1 MLRLIFSL
9 VLLAIIVL
17 LIYAATKPNT
27 FRIARSISIKAQP
40 EKIFPLIADLHQ
52 FNIWN
57 PWAKKDPNAKMNYIG
72 PESGV
77 GSGHEWDG
85 DKKVGK
91 GRMEV
96 AKLTPSSEVVFNLH
110 FISPF
115 EAHNTATFTLTPQ
128 GENTQVIWAMEGA
141 SPYISKVMC
150 TIFSMDKMVG
160 PDFEAGLADLK
171 ALAEK

>member
-1 MLRLIFSL
+1 MLRLILIL
-9 VLLAIIVL
+9 VFLAIAAL
-17 LIYAATKPNT
+17 LIYAAMQPNT
-27 FRIARSISIKAQP
+27 FRFARSISIKAQP
-40 EKIFPLIADLHQ
+40 EKIFPLIADLHN

-57 PWAKKDPNAKMNYIG
+57 PWAKKDLNAKMTYVG

-85 DKKVGK
+85 DKNVGK

-115 EAHNTATFTLTPQ
+115 EAHNMATFTLASQ
-128 GENTQVIWAMEGA
+128 GENTQVTWAMEGP